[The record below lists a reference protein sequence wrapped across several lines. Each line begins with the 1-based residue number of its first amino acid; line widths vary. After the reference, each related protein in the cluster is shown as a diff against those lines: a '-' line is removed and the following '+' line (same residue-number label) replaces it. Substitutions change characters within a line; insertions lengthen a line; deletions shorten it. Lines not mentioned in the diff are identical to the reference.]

1 MLGNFFPF
9 VTFVE
14 IVLQSII
21 AKKIFMMLRFVFHLR
36 SPAVFK
42 LYLALIM
49 ASCILPSAASESEN
63 EFIVSARYNI
73 NNGLSSNF
81 LADVIQDSEGY
92 LWIASDNGIIR
103 FDGYST
109 VVYKPDYVKE
119 NTFNTIGFNCITED
133 KNGDLWFGSSSNG
146 VNVFNKK
153 TQTVKVFD
161 RDGADAPALH
171 ENTINHIFSDS
182 KGRVWIST
190 VAGLNLYNP
199 DTDEMIAYSSPSRAG
214 KNDPFGTVSYVY
226 QDSNG
231 KILVGTWGNGLYVY
245 DEELDQFEQLMVVQ
259 QIIEDEIVNR
269 VFRIMEDSDGN
280 YWLGTW
286 EGGLLKVRLPNYQN
300 VEIIQHY
307 LIDSVSANNL
317 SSNIVYSIYEAKNGD
332 MWIGTPYG
340 LNIIS
345 GHQGKQPKVDII
357 RSGSESGSISHN
369 DVFRIYEDKSGIIW
383 LATGGGGLNMVNP
396 AFKRIEAYSFPTLIQ
411 YQENQV
417 VRTFFVDDDS
427 SLLIGVHGFGF
438 GKFFPEEDRFISY
451 TELPQYR
458 NLPRNINAATCFH
471 KDKAGNMWIGTRY
484 EGLFLVRPGGSA
496 ETQQFMYSDPVT
508 SDRSRVINTIY
519 EDQFGSIWVGSGMGL
534 FKFVASGKD
543 GLFDIYRYL
552 PGPDNLNSIKGEV
565 VSSIMEDSNSNLWV
579 GTVGGGISVAR
590 NIKDVHQP
598 ITFRHFL
605 AAPDNTAT
613 LKSNIIYSIYEDKHN
628 RIWIGTGTA
637 GLALYDA
644 QKNEFRHFRKETG
657 FRDDTVYDIIE
668 DDDNLW
674 LTTNKGL
681 FRFTMPEDQPPRLEI
696 FTSEDGFQ
704 SDVFINN
711 ASYKCKDGRI
721 FVGGYYGFNVFR
733 PDQLF
738 RNNYIPPVVISGIWV
753 GDEPVNVYQAMEDGL
768 VLRHNQNNIS
778 VAISALSFFQ
788 PHKNKY
794 TFILEGLND
803 EWNSTSYE
811 GRTVTFS
818 HIPSGS
824 YVLKFKGSN
833 SSDVWNDQLVELNI
847 KVKPHPLRSAWAY
860 ILYGVIILVVLIVI
874 YVFLINNYRI
884 KHAWEIEKLERKKE
898 DNINQFKFRFF
909 TNISHELL
917 TPLSVLTF
925 SIEDLTAKKL
935 ANSETLSIMDRNVK
949 RIMHLITQLLD
960 FRKVER
966 GSMSPLVSPGN
977 FAEFTE
983 KITASLKPMAAK
995 KNISIFQSGNIT
1007 KKVFFDHDKVEK
1019 IFCNLLSNAL
1029 KYTPQG
1035 GRILIRHDLVL
1046 KDQTEWMEL
1055 EVTDSGKG
1063 IEPEK
1068 IDAVFERFYQVKS
1081 VTGRTFGVGIGL
1093 ALAKSLVENHKGTIT
1108 VKNEPG
1114 LGASFKVSI
1123 PVSPDSYDTGEVMHE
1138 ESDYQHR
1145 NFIIFDPEESLLPNA
1160 DEYQSDAFGA
1170 EIEINGHDQ
1179 KKTILIVE
1187 DNSDFRL
1194 LLKEHLDNYYH
1205 TLEASNGEEGY
1216 ELCIEKQPDL
1226 VITDMM
1232 MPVMSGIELCRKIKN
1247 NIETSHI
1254 VVIMLTA
1261 KISQEA
1267 RHDSYLANA
1276 DSYLSKPVDI
1286 RTLQTRVESLLKRM
1300 DSITRKFETGI
1311 MPTFEEN
1318 TISTLDEELL
1328 NKIKSLIESKLMN
1341 TELNVLSLSQ
1351 EIGMSK
1357 SNLYRKITK
1366 LTGMSPVEFIRYIR
1380 LQAAAGMIAKEGL
1393 NVSEAAYSCG
1403 FNDLSYFSKSF
1414 KKQFGSSPKKFQ
1426 QQKEFS
1432 SHAGK

>member
-1 MLGNFFPF
+1 
-9 VTFVE
+9 
-14 IVLQSII
+14 
-21 AKKIFMMLRFVFHLR
+21 MMLRLVNQLKLPAVIKLSLAFIFAGLFLR
-36 SPAVFK
+36 SE
-42 LYLALIM
+42 
-49 ASCILPSAASESEN
+49 ASESKN
-63 EFIVSARYNI
+63 DFFVSARYNI
-73 NNGLSSNF
+73 NTGISSNY

-92 LWIASDNGIIR
+92 LWIASDNGITR

-119 NTFNTIGFNCITED
+119 NTFNTIAFNCIAED
-133 KNGDLWFGSSSNG
+133 NNGDLWFGSPING

-153 TQTVKVFD
+153 TQTVRVFN
-161 RDGADAPALH
+161 RDGANGHAIH

-182 KGRVWIST
+182 QGRVWIST
-190 VAGLNLYNP
+190 VAGLNRYNP

-226 QDSNG
+226 QDSKG
-231 KILVGTWGNGLYVY
+231 QIMVGTWGNGLYVF
-245 DEELDQFEQLMVVQ
+245 DEEMDQFVQLLVDQ
-259 QIIEDEIVNR
+259 QKIDNELVNR
-269 VFRIMEDSDGN
+269 IFRITEDSDGN

-286 EGGLLKVRLPNYQN
+286 EGGLLKVRLPDYQA
-300 VEIIQHY
+300 VEILQHY
-307 LIDSVSANNL
+307 MIDSISGNNL
-317 SSNIVYSIYEAKNGD
+317 SSNIVYSMYEAQNGD

-345 GHQGKQPKVDII
+345 GHQGKQTKVDIV
-357 RSGSESGSISHN
+357 RSGNEPGSISHN
-369 DVFRIYEDKSGIIW
+369 DVFRIFEDMSGIIW

-396 AFKRIEAYSFPTLIQ
+396 NFKRIDAYSFPTLIQ

-417 VRTFFVDDDS
+417 VRSFFVDDDS
-427 SLLIGVHGFGF
+427 SLFIGVHGFGF
-438 GKFFPEEDRFISY
+438 GKFYPSEDRFISY
-451 TELPQYR
+451 TEIPRFR
-458 NLPRNINAATCFH
+458 NLQQDLNAATCFH
-471 KDKAGNMWIGTRY
+471 KDKAGNFWIGTRY
-484 EGLFLVRPGGSA
+484 EGLFIVTPGNDP
-496 ETQQFMYSDPVT
+496 EIHQFFYSDPVT
-508 SDRSRVINTIY
+508 IDRSRNINTIF
-519 EDQFGSIWVGSGMGL
+519 EDQFGSVWVGTSMGL
-534 FKFVASGKD
+534 FKFVGSEKEMV
-543 GLFDIYRYL
+543 FDIYRFL
-552 PGPDNLNSIKGEV
+552 PGPENTNSIIGEV

-579 GTVGGGISVAR
+579 GTIGGGISVAR

-605 AAPDNTAT
+605 AGNDNTET
-613 LKSNIIYSIYEDKHN
+613 LKSNIIYSIHEDKEK

-637 GLALYDA
+637 GLALYDPKTNA
-644 QKNEFRHFRKETG
+644 FRHFRKETG
-657 FRDDTVYDIIE
+657 FRDDAVYDIIE
-668 DDDNLW
+668 ADENLW
-674 LTTNKGL
+674 LTSNKGL
-681 FRFTMPEDQPPRLEI
+681 FRFTMDDYQPPRLEI

-721 FVGGYYGFNVFR
+721 FVGGYYGYNVFR

-778 VAISALSFFQ
+778 VAVAALSFFQ

-794 TFILEGLND
+794 TYIMEGLND
-803 EWNSTSYE
+803 GWINTSYE
-811 GRTVTFS
+811 GRTVNYS
-818 HIPSGS
+818 HIPAGH

-833 SSDVWNDQLVELNI
+833 SSDVWSDQLVELKI
-847 KVKPHPLRSAWAY
+847 RVKPHPLRSSLAY
-860 ILYGVIILVVLIVI
+860 TLYGVIFLLVLVVTYI
-874 YVFLINNYRI
+874 FLINNYRI

-917 TPLSVLTF
+917 TPLSILTF

-983 KITASLKPMAAK
+983 KITTSLKPMAAK
-995 KNISIFQSGNIT
+995 KNISIFQSGNVT
-1007 KKVFFDHDKVEK
+1007 KKVFFDHDKIEK
-1019 IFCNLLSNAL
+1019 IFSNLLSNAL

-1035 GRILIRHDLVL
+1035 GRILIRHDLVV

-1114 LGASFKVSI
+1114 LGASFKVCI
-1123 PVSPDSYDTGEVMHE
+1123 PVSPESYDSTEVMHE

-1145 NFIIFDPEESLLPNA
+1145 NFIIFDPEESLLPNT
-1160 DEYQSDAFGA
+1160 DEYHSDSAG
-1170 EIEINGHDQ
+1170 IDDEINNNDQ

-1187 DNSDFRL
+1187 DNADFRL
-1194 LLKEHLDNYYH
+1194 LLKEHLGNYYH
-1205 TLEASNGEEGY
+1205 TLEATNGEEGY
-1216 ELCIEKQPDL
+1216 ELCLEKQPDL

-1232 MPVMSGIELCRKIKN
+1232 MPVVNGIELCSKIKN

-1267 RHDSYLANA
+1267 RHASYLANA

-1286 RTLQTRVESLLKRM
+1286 RTLQTRVESLLKRV
-1300 DSITRKFETGI
+1300 DSITQKYVTGI
-1311 MPTFEEN
+1311 MPPFEDN

-1328 NKIKSLIESKLMN
+1328 RKIKSLIESKLMN

-1380 LQAAAGMIAKEGL
+1380 LQAAAEMIVKDGL

-1426 QQKEFS
+1426 QQNDFS
-1432 SHAGK
+1432 FPTDK